1 MMDYVRASLKALA
14 RSPNDLDYGGGV
26 GYGCTDGGGPARR
39 VMRSTVKSENAEKMP
54 SPP

>member
-14 RSPNDLDYGGGV
+14 RSPDDLDYGGGAY
-26 GYGCTDGGGPARR
+26 GYGVGLPARR